1 MPPASVRLSR
11 ATPDRA
17 PLLQNLLELYVHDLS
32 AIFPVEPGPDGRF
45 GYERLPLYWSDP
57 AARHAFVIE
66 SGGRVAG
73 FALATRG
80 SPASDDPT
88 VLDVAEF
95 FVLRGHR
102 RAGVGRQAA
111 KALWDELP
119 GQWVV
124 RVAEANRA
132 GLAFWRAT
140 VREYTAGAFQENG
153 RPGEPHAWRVFRFA
167 SVAQRADG

>member
-1 MPPASVRLSR
+1 MDPVSVRLRR
-11 ATPDRA
+11 ATPDMA
-17 PLLQNLLELYVHDLS
+17 SLLENLLELYIHDLS

-45 GYERLPLYWSDP
+45 GYARLPLYWSDP

-102 RAGVGRQAA
+102 RAAVGRRAA
-111 KALWDELP
+111 MALWDELP
-119 GQWVV
+119 GQWIV

-132 GLAFWRAT
+132 GLAFWRE
-140 VREYTAGAFQENG
+140 VIGEYTAGTFREDRQ
-153 RPGEPHAWRVFRFA
+153 PGEPHAWRIFVFA
-167 SVAQRADG
+167 SATRRADG